1 MILPL
6 VGKSQLFAIEN
17 GDEFLTPSILLCQFT
32 DVQIN
37 VNLSFLFFLKK
48 KRNFK
53 KVTFF
58 LKKETKQKKK
68 KEMS

>member
-37 VNLSFLFFLKK
+37 VNLSFLFFFKKKGTLKK
-48 KRNFK
+48 
-53 KVTFF
+53 
-58 LKKETKQKKK
+58 
-68 KEMS
+68 